1 MEGLIEAAPNWM
13 KAPAKFVSS
22 LSEQLK
28 SQGEEENKLLEKEI
42 QSISEDKLRELIKE
56 AGCEQKEYIEL
67 IVGKVK
73 LVPEILHVIDY
84 RFNRVD
90 EKLEEIEKLLQREQ
104 SVFSTGKQETGR
116 DSFQAAGDINITYQL
131 PSEKMEEK
139 EDKKKEG
146 LAVQLE
152 ASLHNQTPPEE
163 NFVGRKDMLDT
174 VTGWYK
180 NPDVRIGGLIGWG
193 GVGKSAMVRKW
204 YDELG
209 ANEIQPDGI
218 FWWGFYRNASI
229 EQFLNALLRYVSGGQ
244 IEPDTIKS
252 TSEKTERIKEYIGR
266 GAYLIILDGLE
277 TMQKSEA
284 GDEFGKMIHRELT
297 ELLHYL
303 ADVLKAGGICLITT
317 RFPLKDL
324 DDWKNRGYENRPLID
339 LSVPDALLML
349 KKRGVKGSDN
359 DKIGIINK
367 YKGHALSL
375 TSLAGYLRRYYDGD
389 IKEAP
394 DIEFVLVDEKRFEDV
409 NKLLGKYAEKMSE
422 AERRFLN
429 IFSLFRQEVLHFNH
443 YHSQGYRDLL

>member
-1 MEGLIEAAPNWM
+1 
-13 KAPAKFVSS
+13 
-22 LSEQLK
+22 
-28 SQGEEENKLLEKEI
+28 
-42 QSISEDKLRELIKE
+42 
-56 AGCEQKEYIEL
+56 
-67 IVGKVK
+67 
-73 LVPEILHVIDY
+73 
-84 RFNRVD
+84 
-90 EKLEEIEKLLQREQ
+90 EKLLQREQ

>member
-1 MEGLIEAAPNWM
+1 
-13 KAPAKFVSS
+13 
-22 LSEQLK
+22 
-28 SQGEEENKLLEKEI
+28 
-42 QSISEDKLRELIKE
+42 
-56 AGCEQKEYIEL
+56 
-67 IVGKVK
+67 
-73 LVPEILHVIDY
+73 
-84 RFNRVD
+84 
-90 EKLEEIEKLLQREQ
+90 
-104 SVFSTGKQETGR
+104 
-116 DSFQAAGDINITYQL
+116 
-131 PSEKMEEK
+131 
-139 EDKKKEG
+139 
-146 LAVQLE
+146 
-152 ASLHNQTPPEE
+152 
-163 NFVGRKDMLDT
+163 
-174 VTGWYK
+174 
-180 NPDVRIGGLIGWG
+180 
-193 GVGKSAMVRKW
+193 
-204 YDELG
+204 
-209 ANEIQPDGI
+209 
-218 FWWGFYRNASI
+218 
-229 EQFLNALLRYVSGGQ
+229 
-244 IEPDTIKS
+244 
-252 TSEKTERIKEYIGR
+252 
-266 GAYLIILDGLE
+266 
-277 TMQKSEA
+277 
-284 GDEFGKMIHRELT
+284 LT